1 MEVLY
6 CAWADICHM
15 SAGAGRAGGGLLT
28 GLKSDQLACM
38 KWECYSR

>member
-1 MEVLY
+1 
-6 CAWADICHM
+6 M
-15 SAGAGRAGGGLLT
+15 SDGAGREGGGLLT